1 MRKKTLR
8 MISSILTL
16 VFLVSLFQ
24 APMPVE
30 AANTATIP
38 VTVGGQTINVTPGQW
53 VTVNT
58 PGGSTSYN
66 VRFVDGKPVALE
78 MSQYTK
84 LVFGDAA
91 SAAGTSNAG
100 SNTTGSTG
108 NNAASGAAGSNTG
121 NAGTVDL
128 GGSNSGSAAQTS
140 TGAAQTS
147 TPAPQTSTG
156 AAQTSGTA
164 AQTSGSAAQTSGTTT
179 TTTTTTTGSKP
190 MTWNEF
196 QKANAGKGMSG
207 SEMGQAWQQY
217 KQTNGVTSNSGSAAA
232 QTSGSAAQ
240 TSTGAAQTSTPTP
253 TTSVAEGSA
262 AAAQTTTTTTSTPA
276 AQTSTGA
283 AQASTPTTS
292 VADGSA
298 ATSQTSSSSNWNPAK
313 HPRDPQTG
321 KFISHE
327 EAVARGLMDPADANI
342 SSSGSSQTAQA
353 STDSSA
359 ATQNAG
365 AETAAASTET
375 TATGG
380 TAADTS
386 SAQAAQAGT
395 DVAAAS
401 GDKTSKPS
409 IGDKFKSGYETG
421 KNLTNQ
427 GFQNVKD
434 SLKSGFSAKNLLVTA
449 GITVGV
455 DLATQVMRGE
465 NPSLKSALKTVCC
478 AEFVG
483 GVAGSVIGSAAGSFF
498 VPFLSCIPVVGGALS
513 ALAPAFGS
521 IVGSSVGAYTAGDL
535 KNGRF
540 SIKEAFKRIDWVGVT
555 GQAIGSTVGAALGSC
570 LGPVGTVLGGMV
582 GGYFGNWAAQ
592 KIAGL
597 FGKGSANLPVVAM
610 PTGSNGNG
618 VTVAGTV
625 TLGGTDVTSVS
636 VSNDI
641 PVVVSDNDD
650 EEKSEGMTGSD
661 VEQAITE
668 AYEEYTDYYT
678 EYSKLIQA
686 GKTQEAMEVA
696 EKMNAAKAKYDEL
709 RKKG

>member
-16 VFLVSLFQ
+16 VFLASLFQ

-91 SAAGTSNAG
+91 SAAGTANAG

-147 TPAPQTSTG
+147 TPAQQTSTG
-156 AAQTSGTA
+156 A
-164 AQTSGSAAQTSGTTT
+164 AQTSGSAAQTST

-207 SEMGQAWQQY
+207 SEMGQAWQDY
-217 KQTNGVTSNSGSAAA
+217 KQTNGITSGSSSSAA
-232 QTSGSAAQ
+232 QTTSTGAAQ

-253 TTSVAEGSA
+253 TTSVADGSA
-262 AAAQTTTTTTSTPA
+262 AAAQTTTTTTTSTPA

-298 ATSQTSSSSNWNPAK
+298 AAAQSSKTSTWNPAK

-342 SSSGSSQTAQA
+342 SSNNSSSSQTAQA

-365 AETAAASTET
+365 AETTTASTET
-375 TATGG
+375 TATSG
-380 TAADTS
+380 
-386 SAQAAQAGT
+386 QAAQAGT

-401 GDKTSKPS
+401 GEAKPT
-409 IGDKFKSGYETG
+409 IGDKFKAGYETG
-421 KNLTNQ
+421 KNLTNA

-597 FGKGSANLPVVAM
+597 FGKGNANLPVVAT
-610 PTGSNGNG
+610 PVGSSGNNI
-618 VTVAGTV
+618 TTAGTV
-625 TLGGTDVTSVS
+625 TLGGADVTSVS

-641 PVVVSDNDD
+641 PVVVADDND
-650 EEKSEGMTGSD
+650 EQKSEGMSGSD

-668 AYEEYTDYYT
+668 AYEEYTDLYT
-678 EYSKLIQA
+678 EYSQLIQA
-686 GKTQEAMEVA
+686 GKQQEAIEVA
-696 EKMNAAKAKYDEL
+696 EKMNAAKARYDEL

>member
-91 SAAGTSNAG
+91 SAAGASSNA
-100 SNTTGSTG
+100 GSTG
-108 NNAASGAAGSNTG
+108 NNTPSGAAGSNTG

-128 GGSNSGSAAQTS
+128 GGSSNS
-140 TGAAQTS
+140 GAAQTS

-164 AQTSGSAAQTSGTTT
+164 AQTSGSAAQTSGT

-253 TTSVAEGSA
+253 TTSVADGSA

-298 ATSQTSSSSNWNPAK
+298 AAAQSSKTSTWNPAK

-342 SSSGSSQTAQA
+342 SSNNSSSSQTAQA
-353 STDSSA
+353 GTDSSA

-365 AETAAASTET
+365 AETTTASTET
-375 TATGG
+375 TATSG
-380 TAADTS
+380 
-386 SAQAAQAGT
+386 QAAQAGT

-401 GDKTSKPS
+401 GDKTSKPT
-409 IGDKFKSGYETG
+409 IGDKFKAGYETG
-421 KNLTNQ
+421 KNLTNA

-597 FGKGSANLPVVAM
+597 FGKGNANLPVVAT
-610 PTGSNGNG
+610 PVGTSGNNI
-618 VTVAGTV
+618 TTAGTV
-625 TLGGTDVTSVS
+625 TIGGADVTSVS

-641 PVVVSDNDD
+641 PVVVADDND
-650 EEKSEGMTGSD
+650 EEKSEGMSGSD
-661 VEQAITE
+661 VEMAITE
-668 AYEEYTDYYT
+668 AYEEYTDLYT
-678 EYSKLIQA
+678 EYSQLIQA
-686 GKTQEAMEVA
+686 GKQQEAIEVA
-696 EKMNAAKAKYDEL
+696 EKMNAAKARYDEL

>member
-91 SAAGTSNAG
+91 SAAGASSNA
-100 SNTTGSTG
+100 GSTG
-108 NNAASGAAGSNTG
+108 NNTPSGAAGSNTG

-128 GGSNSGSAAQTS
+128 GGSSNS
-140 TGAAQTS
+140 GAAQTS

-156 AAQTSGTA
+156 AAQTSG
-164 AQTSGSAAQTSGTTT
+164 SAAQTSTGAAQTSSTPAQQTSTGAAQTTT
-179 TTTTTTTGSKP
+179 TTTTTTSQPT
-190 MTWNEF
+190 TWNEF
-196 QKANAGKGMSG
+196 QKANAGKGMS
-207 SEMGQAWQQY
+207 SAEMSQAWKDY
-217 KQTNGVTSNSGSAAA
+217 KQTNGITSGSSSSSAA
-232 QTSGSAAQ
+232 QTSGTAAQ
-240 TSTGAAQTSTPTP
+240 TSTGAAQTTTP

-262 AAAQTTTTTTSTPA
+262 AAAQTTTTTPTTNSTPA

-342 SSSGSSQTAQA
+342 SSNNSSSSQTAQA
-353 STDSSA
+353 GAEPT

-365 AETAAASTET
+365 AETTTASTET
-375 TATGG
+375 TATNG
-380 TAADTS
+380 
-386 SAQAAQAGT
+386 QAAQAAAGS

-401 GDKTSKPS
+401 GDKTSKPT
-409 IGDKFKSGYETG
+409 IGDKFKAGYETG
-421 KNLTNQ
+421 KNLTNA

-597 FGKGSANLPVVAM
+597 FGKGNANLPVVAT
-610 PTGSNGNG
+610 PVGTSGNNI
-618 VTVAGTV
+618 TTAGTV
-625 TLGGTDVTSVS
+625 TIGGADVTSVS

-641 PVVVSDNDD
+641 PVVVADDND
-650 EEKSEGMTGSD
+650 EEKSEGMSGSD
-661 VEQAITE
+661 VEMAITE
-668 AYEEYTDYYT
+668 AYEEYTDLYT
-678 EYSKLIQA
+678 EYSQLIQA
-686 GKTQEAMEVA
+686 GKQQEAIEVA

>member
-91 SAAGTSNAG
+91 SAAGASSNA
-100 SNTTGSTG
+100 GSTG
-108 NNAASGAAGSNTG
+108 NNTPSGAAGSNTG

-128 GGSNSGSAAQTS
+128 GGSSNS
-140 TGAAQTS
+140 GAAQTS

-164 AQTSGSAAQTSGTTT
+164 AQTSGSAAQTSGT

-253 TTSVAEGSA
+253 TTSVADGSA

-298 ATSQTSSSSNWNPAK
+298 AAAQSSKTSTWNPAK

-342 SSSGSSQTAQA
+342 SSNNSSSSQTAQA
-353 STDSSA
+353 GTDSSA

-365 AETAAASTET
+365 AETTTASTET
-375 TATGG
+375 TATNG
-380 TAADTS
+380 
-386 SAQAAQAGT
+386 QAAQAAAGS

-401 GDKTSKPS
+401 GDKTSKPT
-409 IGDKFKSGYETG
+409 IGDKFKAGYETG
-421 KNLTNQ
+421 KNLTNA

-597 FGKGSANLPVVAM
+597 FGKGNANLPVVAT
-610 PTGSNGNG
+610 PVGTSGNNI
-618 VTVAGTV
+618 TTAGTV
-625 TLGGTDVTSVS
+625 TIGGADVTSVS

-641 PVVVSDNDD
+641 PVVVADDND
-650 EEKSEGMTGSD
+650 EEKSEGMSGSD
-661 VEQAITE
+661 VEMAITE
-668 AYEEYTDYYT
+668 AYEEYTDLYT
-678 EYSKLIQA
+678 EYSQLIQA
-686 GKTQEAMEVA
+686 GKQQEAIEVA

>member
-91 SAAGTSNAG
+91 SAAGTTTNAG
-100 SNTTGSTG
+100 SNTTG
-108 NNAASGAAGSNTG
+108 NNTPSGAAGSNTG
-121 NAGTVDL
+121 NAGAIDL
-128 GGSNSGSAAQTS
+128 GGSTNSGSAAQTS
-140 TGAAQTS
+140 TGAAQSS
-147 TPAPQTSTG
+147 TPAQQTSTG
-156 AAQTSGTA
+156 AAQT
-164 AQTSGSAAQTSGTTT
+164 TTT
-179 TTTTTTTGSKP
+179 TSKP
-190 MTWNEF
+190 TTWNEF
-196 QKANAGKGMSG
+196 QKANAGKGMS
-207 SEMGQAWQQY
+207 SAEMSQAWKDY
-217 KQTNGVTSNSGSAAA
+217 KQTNGITSGSSSSAA
-232 QTSGSAAQ
+232 QTSGTAAQ
-240 TSTGAAQTSTPTP
+240 TSTGAAQTTTP

-365 AETAAASTET
+365 AETAAASTEN

-610 PTGSNGNG
+610 PTGSKGNG

-686 GKTQEAMEVA
+686 GKTQEAMEIA